1 MQNIGFV
8 YSILPGL
15 KSICPDFLDKAA
27 ARYSRFFN
35 THPYMSPT
43 IAGVFLHLE
52 ETGDHEMIEKLRNS
66 IAGSLAAIG
75 DYLFWATLK
84 PIIALIFI
92 LSVITEQL
100 WGIALTLI
108 VYNSLH
114 LWTMTWGFTQG
125 YKDGPE
131 GALKIG
137 RALSIERAKLLS
149 YGTPLL
155 SGAVLAMIALW
166 EGIGAGLVPG
176 ISIFCLCIIAQR
188 LRLGV
193 FWIFYGIFTLTLI
206 WAIIQ

>member
-8 YSILPGL
+8 YSLVPGL
-15 KSICPDFLDKAA
+15 KSICSDSLDKAA
-27 ARYSRFFN
+27 ARYLRFFN

-52 ETGDHEMIEKLRNS
+52 EKGEHEMIENLQKT

-75 DYLFWATLK
+75 DYFFWATLK
-84 PIIALIFI
+84 PLIALLFI
-92 LSVITEQL
+92 LSVFTGEL
-100 WGIALTLI
+100 WGIILTLI
-108 VYNSLH
+108 VYNGLH
-114 LWTMTWGFTQG
+114 LWAMSWGFMQG
-125 YKDGPE
+125 YLYGPQ
-131 GALKIG
+131 GTLKVG
-137 RALSIERAKLLS
+137 RALSVERAKLVS
-149 YGTPLL
+149 YATSLL
-155 SGAVLAMIALW
+155 SGAVLALISLQ

-176 ISIFCLCIIAQR
+176 ILIFCACIAAQR

>member
-8 YSILPGL
+8 YAILPGL
-15 KSICPDFLDKAA
+15 KSIYPNSLDKAA
-27 ARYSRFFN
+27 IRYLRFFN

-52 ETGDHEMIEKLRNS
+52 EKGDDEMIEKLQNT

-75 DYLFWATLK
+75 DYFFWATLK
-84 PIIALIFI
+84 PIIALLFI
-92 LSVITEQL
+92 LSVIAEQL

-114 LWTMTWGFTQG
+114 LWTMSWGFARG
-125 YKDGPE
+125 YINGPE

-137 RALSIERAKLLS
+137 RVLSVDRAKLIS
-149 YGTPLL
+149 YCTPLL
-155 SGAVLAMIALW
+155 SGAVLALIALW
-166 EGIGAGLVPG
+166 DGIGTGLAPG
-176 ISIFCLCIIAQR
+176 ILIFCACIIAQR